1 MNGFSQRLGEVT
13 ARIHKACA
21 LAGRD
26 PAEIRLLAVS
36 KRHSLAA
43 VEEALA
49 AGQLEFGENFVQEA
63 IPKIEATAQTPA
75 RWHFIGHLQ
84 SNKTALAARHFDW
97 VQSVDR
103 LKIARRL
110 SDQRPFHAPP
120 LQVCLQVRLGDEAA
134 KSGADPATV
143 GELAQA
149 VAALPRLRLRG
160 LMAIPPPSDDPDV
173 QRGYFRSLRELQAAL
188 IADGLDL
195 DTLSMGMSGD
205 LEAAIAEG
213 ATLVRIGTALFG
225 PRPGPRTG

>member
-1 MNGFSQRLGEVT
+1 MNRFSQRLGDVN
-13 ARIHKACA
+13 ARIHRACA

-43 VEEALA
+43 VREALE
-49 AGQLEFGENFVQEA
+49 AGQREFGENFVQEA

-97 VQSVDR
+97 VHSIDR

-134 KSGADPATV
+134 KSGVDPTEV
-143 GELAQA
+143 GELAHA
-149 VAALPRLRLRG
+149 VTMLPRLRLRG
-160 LMAIPPPSDDPDV
+160 LMTIPPPSDDPDV
-173 QRGYFRSLRELQAAL
+173 QRGYFRTLRELQAAL

-195 DTLSMGMSGD
+195 DTLSMGMSAD

-213 ATLVRIGTALFG
+213 ATLVRVGTALFG
-225 PRPGPRTG
+225 PRPAPRTG